1 MVRISNHYQVDPHP
15 HATTAI
21 LRESSP
27 AAVMDLVTGAMGN
40 LAPKLYQLLKGE
52 YELQKD
58 VRKKL
63 EFLDQELESI
73 KPALDQVAQVP
84 WDRHHEQVK
93 VWARQMREASYDI
106 EDLLD
111 TFLVRVQ
118 GSEPVDQSKLKR
130 ALKKMGGLFGKA
142 KARRDISSAIED
154 IKKQL
159 QEVADRRDRCKIDE
173 IVAKP
178 AETSAIDPRLEA
190 MYKEVTQLIGIDKSR
205 GELLS
210 MLSSPQGNEVSHEK
224 MKIVSVVGVGGLGKT
239 TLAKAVYDELKSQ
252 FDCGAFVPVGRNPDV
267 KKVLR
272 DILIDL
278 DKKEFREPKYDILDV
293 RQLINELKDFLQSK
307 RYELLAIF

>member
-1 MVRISNHYQVDPHP
+1 
-15 HATTAI
+15 
-21 LRESSP
+21 
-27 AAVMDLVTGAMGN
+27 MDLVTGAMDN
-40 LAPKLYQLLKGE
+40 LAPKLYQLLQGE
-52 YELQKD
+52 YELQKG

-63 EFLDQELESI
+63 VFLHQELEGI
-73 KPALDQVAQVP
+73 KPALDKVAQVP

-118 GSEPVDQSKLKR
+118 GSEPADQSKLKR

-178 AETSAIDPRLEA
+178 ADTSAIDPRLEA
-190 MYKEVTQLIGIDKSR
+190 MYKEVTKLIGIDKSR

-210 MLSSPQGNEVSHEK
+210 MLSSPQGNELSHEK

-252 FDCGAFVPVGRNPDV
+252 FDCGAFVLVGRNPDV

>member
-1 MVRISNHYQVDPHP
+1 
-15 HATTAI
+15 
-21 LRESSP
+21 
-27 AAVMDLVTGAMGN
+27 MDLVTGAMGN
-40 LAPKLYQLLKGE
+40 LAPKLYQLLQGE
-52 YELQKD
+52 YELQKG

-63 EFLDQELESI
+63 VFLHQELEGI
-73 KPALDQVAQVP
+73 KPALDKVAQVP

-118 GSEPVDQSKLKR
+118 GSEPVDQSRLKR
-130 ALKKMGGLFGKA
+130 TLKKMGGLLGKA
-142 KARRDISSAIED
+142 KARRDISGAIED

-178 AETSAIDPRLEA
+178 ADTLAIDPRLEA

-252 FDCGAFVPVGRNPDV
+252 FDCGAFVPIGRNPDM

-307 RYELLAIF
+307 RSSLACSMGGLNFTMLELWHYV